1 MAPPYSVD
9 LRWRIVWLCL
19 FHHKSKHE
27 IATLLHVSTRTVERY
42 IQLFLSTGDV
52 AQKPKKNGPDSLLSQ
67 YDEIILIELLSKQP
81 SLYLHELRYE
91 LSQSTGTLEDCS
103 TICRSL
109 KRLGFSRQHICHIT
123 LQQSDNER
131 MEFLAEIAAFEP
143 RMLVWLDET
152 GCNRRNGLRK
162 YGYGLQGLPPKDFT
176 LKIGGHHYSAIGIMT
191 TDGVEDVYVTEKS
204 VNGEKFMDFIETT
217 LLPVL
222 LPFTG
227 ENEKSVVIMDN
238 AVIHHMQPVIEA
250 INSVGALVRFLPR
263 YSRKFN

>member
-1 MAPPYSVD
+1 M
-9 LRWRIVWLCL
+9 
-19 FHHKSKHE
+19 
-27 IATLLHVSTRTVERY
+27 
-42 IQLFLSTGDV
+42 
-52 AQKPKKNGPDSLLSQ
+52 
-67 YDEIILIELLSKQP
+67 
-81 SLYLHELRYE
+81 
-91 LSQSTGTLEDCS
+91 DCS

-109 KRLGFSRQHICHIT
+109 KRLGFSRQQIGHIA

-176 LKIGGHHYSAIGIMT
+176 LKIGDHHYSAMDIMIP
-191 TDGVEDVYVTEKS
+191 DGVVDVYICYRKS
-204 VNGEKFMDFIETT
+204 VNGEMFMDCIETT

-238 AVIHHMQPVIEA
+238 
-250 INSVGALVRFLPR
+250 LPHATC
-263 YSRKFN
+263 Y